1 MFRAEIISNQSVQE
15 DIIERLEKEIP
26 SIEYTVIPELHG
38 RGIRTKKLG
47 DTIWPEMNFVLFSY
61 IDDDNAQKIK
71 EVVADV
77 KKRFPKEGISL
88 FFTKAEDFL
97 RIFKPFVN
105 QNDFLAW
112 RKKITRREL
121 SAKSGR

>member
-77 KKRFPKEGISL
+77 KKRFPNEGISL
-88 FFTKAEDFL
+88 FFTKAEDF
-97 RIFKPFVN
+97 
-105 QNDFLAW
+105 
-112 RKKITRREL
+112 
-121 SAKSGR
+121 

>member
-47 DTIWPEMNFVLFSY
+47 DTVWPEMNFVLFSY

-71 EVVADV
+71 EVVAAV
-77 KKRFPKEGISL
+77 KKRFPNEGISL
-88 FFTKAEDFL
+88 FFTKAEDF
-97 RIFKPFVN
+97 
-105 QNDFLAW
+105 
-112 RKKITRREL
+112 
-121 SAKSGR
+121 